1 MSCWG
6 CSVVLVCFFF
16 PEFLCEIPG
25 PGNIVSH
32 ARAKLSFVCA
42 GFIK

>member
-1 MSCWG
+1 MSWWG
-6 CSVVLVCFFF
+6 CFVVLAFFF

-25 PGNIVSH
+25 PGNIVLQ

-42 GFIK
+42 GSIK